1 MKKLLFAGLLLLL
14 GLGSAF
20 AQATISFWVRDS
32 DQGFVEPLVKAYN
45 AKGGTQV
52 KLTVV
57 PAGQFVTKFAT
68 AVAGGSAPD
77 VVAIDLIYVPSFA
90 QAGQMTDLTELTKA
104 LPYAKTLS
112 PSHVRLATYEGRQYA
127 VPFSAEGSVLI
138 YNKDLFKKAGLDPNK
153 PPKNFAELEEY
164 AKKITALGGD
174 IKGYYFSGA
183 CAGCNAFTFLPLIWA
198 SGGDVLSADG
208 KSATLNTPAVKD
220 ALALYR
226 RMWEAGYIPAG
237 AKTDNGTNFLTAFA
251 TGKIGMA
258 GTGAFSIG
266 ILKRD
271 YPKVDFGLAPL
282 PGKNGGSSSF
292 AGGDSIG
299 IPKGSKNVQ
308 EAWNFIKWCLEEDVQ
323 VQQFAKNGSIPVRS
337 DLAENE
343 YSKLDPRFIVPAKAM
358 ATGKTPY
365 SFKYN
370 ELFNDANGPWLA
382 MLQEAIFGKGV
393 DEAVAKAQESFTK
406 ILNSK

>member
-1 MKKLLFAGLLLLL
+1 MKKLLFAGLLLL
-14 GLGSAF
+14 GFSSAL
-20 AQATISFWVRDS
+20 AQATITCDS

-52 KLTVV
+52 KLTVI

-90 QAGQMTDLTELTKA
+90 AADQMTDLTDLAKA

-112 PSHVRLATYEGRQYA
+112 PSHVRLAIYEGKQYA

-153 PPKNFAELEEY
+153 PPKNFAELEDY

-208 KSATLNTPAVKD
+208 KSATVNTPAVKD

-226 RMWEAGYIPAG
+226 RMWQAGLIPAG
-237 AKTDNGTNFLTAFA
+237 AKADTGTNFLTAFT
-251 TGKIGMA
+251 TGRIGMA
-258 GTGAFSIG
+258 GSGAFSIG
-266 ILKRD
+266 TLKRD
-271 YPKVDFGLAPL
+271 YPKVDFGIAPL

-308 EAWNFIKWCLEEDVQ
+308 AAWEFIKWCLEEDVQ

-343 YSKLDPRFIVPAKAM
+343 YSKLDPRFVVPAKAM

-365 SFKYN
+365 SVKYN

-382 MLQEAIFGKGV
+382 MIQEAVFGRGV

>member
-1 MKKLLFAGLLLLL
+1 MKKLLFAGLLLL
-14 GLGSAF
+14 GFSSAL
-20 AQATISFWVRDS
+20 AQATITFWVRDS

-52 KLTVV
+52 KLTVI

-90 QAGQMTDLTELTKA
+90 AADQMTDLTDLAKA

-112 PSHVRLATYEGRQYA
+112 PSHVRLAIYEGKQYA

-153 PPKNFAELEEY
+153 PPKNFAELEDY

-208 KSATLNTPAVKD
+208 KSATVNTPAVKD

-226 RMWEAGYIPAG
+226 RMWQAGLIPAG
-237 AKTDNGTNFLTAFA
+237 AKADTGTNFLTAFT
-251 TGKIGMA
+251 TGRIGMA
-258 GTGAFSIG
+258 GSGAFSIG
-266 ILKRD
+266 TLKRD
-271 YPKVDFGLAPL
+271 YPKVDFGIAPL

-308 EAWNFIKWCLEEDVQ
+308 AAWEFIKWCLEEDVQ

-343 YSKLDPRFIVPAKAM
+343 YSKLDPRFVVPAKAM

-365 SFKYN
+365 SVKYN

-382 MLQEAIFGKGV
+382 MIQEAVFGRGV

>member
-1 MKKLLFAGLLLLL
+1 MKKLLFVAVLLL
-14 GLGSAF
+14 GFGSAL
-20 AQATISFWVRDS
+20 AQASISFWVRDS

-52 KLTVV
+52 KLTVI
-57 PAGQFVTKFAT
+57 PAAQFVTKFAT
-68 AVAGGSAPD
+68 AVAGDSAPD

-90 QAGQMTDLTELTKA
+90 QADQMTDLTDLSKA
-104 LPYAKTLS
+104 LPYSKTLS
-112 PSHVRLATYEGRQYA
+112 ASHVRLATYAGKQYA
-127 VPFSAEGSVLI
+127 VPFSAEGSVLL

-153 PPKNFAELEEY
+153 PPKTFAELEDY

-198 SGGDVLSADG
+198 SGGDALSADG
-208 KSATLNTPAVKD
+208 KSATLNTAAVKN
-220 ALALYR
+220 ALSLYR

-237 AKTDNGTNFLTAFA
+237 AKTDNGTNFLTAFT

-258 GTGAFSIG
+258 GSGAFSIG
-266 ILKRD
+266 TLKRD
-271 YPKVDFGLAPL
+271 YPKVDFGIAPL
-282 PGKNGGSSSF
+282 PGRTGGSSSF

-323 VQQFAKNGSIPVRS
+323 IQQFAKNGSIPVRS

-343 YSKLDPRFIVPAKAM
+343 YSKLDPRFVVPAKAM
-358 ATGKTPY
+358 ATGRTPY
-365 SFKYN
+365 TVKYN

-382 MLQEAIFGKGV
+382 MIQEAIFGKGV
-393 DEAVAKAQESFTK
+393 DEAVSKAQDSFTK

>member
-1 MKKLLFAGLLLLL
+1 MKKLLFAGLLLL
-14 GLGSAF
+14 GLSSAF

-45 AKGGTQV
+45 AKGGAQV

-68 AVAGGSAPD
+68 AVAGGAAPD

-90 QAGQMTDLTELTKA
+90 SADQMTDLTDLVKA

-112 PSHVRLATYEGRQYA
+112 PSHTRLATYEGKQYA

-153 PPKNFAELEEY
+153 PPKTFAELEEY

-174 IKGYYFSGA
+174 TKGYYFSGA

-226 RMWEAGYIPAG
+226 RMWEAGYIPSG
-237 AKTDNGTNFLTAFA
+237 AKTDNGTNFLTAFT

-282 PGKNGGSSSF
+282 PGKTGGSSSF

-308 EAWNFIKWCLEEDVQ
+308 EAWNFIKWSLEEDVQ

-337 DLAENE
+337 DLADNQ

-365 SFKYN
+365 SLKYN

-393 DEAVAKAQESFTK
+393 DDAVAKAQDSFTK

>member
-1 MKKLLFAGLLLLL
+1 M
-14 GLGSAF
+14 
-20 AQATISFWVRDS
+20 RDS

-52 KLTVV
+52 KLTVI

-90 QAGQMTDLTELTKA
+90 AADQMTDLTDLAKA

-112 PSHVRLATYEGRQYA
+112 PSHVRLAIYEGKQYA

-153 PPKNFAELEEY
+153 PPKNFAELEDY

-183 CAGCNAFTFLPLIWA
+183 WAGCNAFTFLPLIWA

-208 KSATLNTPAVKD
+208 KSATVNTPAVKD

-226 RMWEAGYIPAG
+226 RMWQAGLIPAG
-237 AKTDNGTNFLTAFA
+237 AKTDTGTNFLTAFT
-251 TGKIGMA
+251 TGRIGMA
-258 GTGAFSIG
+258 GSGAFSIG
-266 ILKRD
+266 TLKRD
-271 YPKVDFGLAPL
+271 YPKVDFGIAPL

-308 EAWNFIKWCLEEDVQ
+308 AAWEFIKWCLEEDVQ

-343 YSKLDPRFIVPAKAM
+343 YSKLDPRFVVPAKAM

-365 SFKYN
+365 SVKYN

-382 MLQEAIFGKGV
+382 MIQEAVFGRGV